1 MVVSWTYLLVL
12 IELKRCSSCCQKG
25 QPLPALTAATPVVI
39 LDCCAYS
46 LKGELV
52 KYCHAAFQLLSVEE
66 PGHEGLCPVAR
77 LSGRDPSGSGY
88 QTSNLQ
94 IQKPPFHTKK
104 VLLIRLD
111 DLLLLQRLH
120 IPSSNYDSAPSSSKG
135 RSLNVPSLS
144 LQIYCLDQSQFG
156 LSISLGRRG
165 RCPRPWRLV
174 CS

>member
-1 MVVSWTYLLVL
+1 MVSWTYLLVL
-12 IELKRCSSCCQKG
+12 IELKCCSGCCQKG
-25 QPLPALTAATPVVI
+25 QPLTALTAATPVVI

-104 VLLIRLD
+104 VLLICLD
-111 DLLLLQRLH
+111 DLLLWASQRLN
-120 IPSSNYDSAPSSSKG
+120 IPSSNYDSAPSFSKG
-135 RSLNVPSLS
+135 SMSPLSLS
-144 LQIYCLDQSQFG
+144 KSTVSTNPNLA
-156 LSISLGRRG
+156 
-165 RCPRPWRLV
+165 
-174 CS
+174 